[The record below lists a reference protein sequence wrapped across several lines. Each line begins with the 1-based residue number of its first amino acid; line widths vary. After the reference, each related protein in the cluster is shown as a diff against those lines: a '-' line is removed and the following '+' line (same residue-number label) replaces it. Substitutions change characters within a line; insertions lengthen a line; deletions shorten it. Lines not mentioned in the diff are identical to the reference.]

1 MDSFLTLFDMIGT
14 LARRRY
20 QAAERSFVVL
30 GLNHTEARLLTL
42 LNEAGGKTTQDK
54 LSAGLLIDRSN
65 AGRALK
71 RLEADGYIRR
81 EKDATDKRTNHV
93 AMTKKGEQAVSDIA
107 KLRVQ
112 MAERF
117 FLDLKPDEAQKV
129 VTLLQKALPKDG

>member
-20 QAAERSFVVL
+20 QAAERAFAAL
-30 GLNHTEARLLTL
+30 GLNHSEARLLSL
-42 LNEAGGKTTQDK
+42 LHEADGKTTQDK

-71 RLEADGYIRR
+71 KLEAEDYIRR
-81 EKDATDKRTNHV
+81 EKDAADKRTNHV
-93 AMTKKGEQAVSDIA
+93 TITKKGEKAVNDIA
-107 KLRVQ
+107 EMRVG

-117 FLDLKPDEAQKV
+117 FLDLEEKDAEKIVA
-129 VTLLQKALPKDG
+129 LLQKALPKNG